1 VSSKKSKPVILTH
14 GELVSR
20 APVREK
26 FPDRK
31 RGWSVEHH
39 GKNIHVIKVPRPSC
53 KNVEQWVLLL
63 ADNHIDNPA
72 ARNDVLTKLLAQAV
86 ERDAVT
92 IIVGDFLDLMQ
103 GRNDRRSNK
112 SALRSALLTDA
123 YFDRVVDM
131 GADLLAPYASHIAVL
146 AAGNHETGWLR
157 HNESDPTAHVVRAV
171 KERAHSPIGAGGYGG
186 WIKFQV
192 QGGHANMS
200 YTMRYQHGTGGGNA
214 FASMGLLDARR
225 MYSWIEGADTIVIS
239 HNHASNVAGI
249 AREYLSS
256 QNGQYRVET
265 RHCDFIRVGTTK
277 ASWEK
282 SQGAAGW
289 EVEKGFGPQPIRQ
302 KWLRLYVT
310 WETDDNKRGKPRLA
324 WEVHDAQ

>member
-1 VSSKKSKPVILTH
+1 VASKKSKPVILTH

-200 YTMRYQHGTGGGNA
+200 
-214 FASMGLLDARR
+214 
-225 MYSWIEGADTIVIS
+225 S

-310 WETDDNKRGKPRLA
+310 WETDDKKRGKPRLA

>member
-1 VSSKKSKPVILTH
+1 VASKKSKPVILTH

-310 WETDDNKRGKPRLA
+310 WETDDKKRGKPRLA

>member
-1 VSSKKSKPVILTH
+1 
-14 GELVSR
+14 
-20 APVREK
+20 VREK

-310 WETDDNKRGKPRLA
+310 WETDDKKRGKPRLA

>member
-1 VSSKKSKPVILTH
+1 MSSKKSKPVILTH

>member
-310 WETDDNKRGKPRLA
+310 WETDDKKRGKPRLA

>member
-1 VSSKKSKPVILTH
+1 MSSKKSKPVILTH

-310 WETDDNKRGKPRLA
+310 WETDDKKRGKPRLA

>member
-1 VSSKKSKPVILTH
+1 
-14 GELVSR
+14 
-20 APVREK
+20 
-26 FPDRK
+26 
-31 RGWSVEHH
+31 
-39 GKNIHVIKVPRPSC
+39 
-53 KNVEQWVLLL
+53 
-63 ADNHIDNPA
+63 
-72 ARNDVLTKLLAQAV
+72 
-86 ERDAVT
+86 
-92 IIVGDFLDLMQ
+92 
-103 GRNDRRSNK
+103 
-112 SALRSALLTDA
+112 
-123 YFDRVVDM
+123 M

-310 WETDDNKRGKPRLA
+310 WETDDKKRGKPRLA

>member
-1 VSSKKSKPVILTH
+1 MASKKSKPVILTH